1 LRPVALGVFHTHSIG
16 SRGPI
21 FSPMQ
26 KHFWERGTKKQGQ
39 QPKNIKIKSYTKKIK
54 KNILNE

>member
-1 LRPVALGVFHTHSIG
+1 VFHTHSIG

-26 KHFWERGTKKQGQ
+26 KHFWERGTKQQGQ
-39 QPKNIKIKSYTKKIK
+39 QQKNIKIKSYTKKIK
-54 KNILNE
+54 KSVLNE